1 MYISSSSSSSSS
13 KWLNE
18 CCIIMAVLLWLVHS
32 EDVVDWL
39 RGVMFVGCRLIIND
53 DLEKGSQMPYIERAA
68 KEGYEVLVLN
78 ANLNRWPDGSQHR
91 AAARPIP
98 VCTGPINPGIC
109 CLRFSGCF
117 GGEHVQLVHC
127 RFLPKRR

>member
-1 MYISSSSSSSSS
+1 
-13 KWLNE
+13 
-18 CCIIMAVLLWLVHS
+18 MAVLLWLVHS
-32 EDVVDWL
+32 EHVVDWL
-39 RGVMFVGCRLIIND
+39 RGVMFVGCRLIMND

-98 VCTGPINPGIC
+98 VCTGPINPGTGY
-109 CLRFSGCF
+109 L
-117 GGEHVQLVHC
+117 
-127 RFLPKRR
+127 LPPFQWLFWW